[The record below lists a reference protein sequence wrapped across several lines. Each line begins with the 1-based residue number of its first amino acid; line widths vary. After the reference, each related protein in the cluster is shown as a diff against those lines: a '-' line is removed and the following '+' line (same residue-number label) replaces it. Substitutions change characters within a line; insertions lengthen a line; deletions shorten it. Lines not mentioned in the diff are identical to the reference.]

1 MKNRKYDIERY
12 LRGELSAAEMHALE
26 KEALNDPFLAEAL
39 EGIEHAGTDNF
50 LYDLHRINRIVHK
63 RARKRSRKHDGNFR
77 MLGWTVG
84 VAATV
89 FLATFSAFLVINM
102 LKEQEKARQLAL
114 QESLQSQDLLRETVR
129 DTIAIPLPG
138 ERPVAVKRRVDG
150 PDRTHEVS
158 RAITKE
164 LQDTEETAAPDATE
178 EFEAEQGLLALN
190 GKGNEGAQK
199 QGQDREQDAPLSTS
213 KVETGPSAVR
223 ENTGAAKKEA
233 RAAGHEAADRT
244 VDLVHPGGADSIVV
258 RGNVTSL
265 NGEDLPGVNV
275 LIKGT
280 NNGTV
285 TDAGG
290 NFRLTIPSSES
301 KLTFSFIGFTTQEVS
316 PQGQTSLKVQ
326 LKEDVTSLSEVV
338 VTGYA
343 DGVSARTSPGTFTF
357 AEPAGGRSAFR
368 DYLNGAVKYPEEA
381 LRNKTEG
388 SVTVRFTV
396 EPSGELSGFE
406 VLKGIGHG
414 CDQELIRAIQHGPA
428 WEPSRN
434 GQTSVRDT
442 VKVRFKF
449 QLRPG
454 DR

>member
-1 MKNRKYDIERY
+1 MKNRKHDIERY

-102 LKEQEKARQLAL
+102 LKEQENARQLAL
-114 QESLQSQDLLRETVR
+114 QESLQSAELLRETVR
-129 DTIAIPLPG
+129 DTLAIPLPG
-138 ERPVAVKRRVDG
+138 ERPVSVKRKTGG
-150 PDRTHEVS
+150 PARPDELVS
-158 RAITKE
+158 TTTKK
-164 LQDTEETAAPDATE
+164 LHDTGATEAPDVSAAV
-178 EFEAEQGLLALN
+178 EAEQALLALN
-190 GKGNEGAQK
+190 ETSNEGPQK
-199 QGQDREQDAPLSTS
+199 QDPQRDAPPSTIKTES
-213 KVETGPSAVR
+213 DPSAVR
-223 ENTGAAKKEA
+223 ENNSVAKKET
-233 RAAGHEAADRT
+233 RAAARESDNGT
-244 VDLVHPGGADSIVV
+244 PDLVRSRGADSIVV
-258 RGNVTSL
+258 HGRVTTL
-265 NGEDLPGVNV
+265 NGENLPGVNV

-285 TDAGG
+285 TDVSG
-290 NFRLTIPSSES
+290 NFQLSIPASEP
-301 KLTFSFIGFTTQEVS
+301 KLIFTFIGFTTQEVS
-316 PQGQTSLKVQ
+316 PQGQTSLNVQ
-326 LKEDVTSLSEVV
+326 LKEDVASLSEVV
-338 VTGYA
+338 VTGYSE
-343 DGVSARTSPGTFTF
+343 GVNARTSAGTFTF
-357 AEPAGGRSAFR
+357 AEPVGGRSAFR

-381 LRNKTEG
+381 IRNKAEG
-388 SVTVRFTV
+388 RVTIRFTV

-406 VLKGIGHG
+406 ILKGIGHG
-414 CDQELIRAIQHGPA
+414 CDQELIRAIREGPT
-428 WEPSRN
+428 WKPSRS
-434 GQTSVRDT
+434 GQTPVRET

-449 QLRPG
+449 QLPPG